1 MELND
6 KYLFVAACWR
16 IICTPSYN
24 DDDDSS
30 EGTDDLSEGTISKT
44 SALGNL
50 LFSSTSLKLY
60 IKKLL
65 QNISQLS
72 DILHFQLKYTAVS
85 TNAWSCILY

>member
-1 MELND
+1 MND
-6 KYLFVAACWR
+6 KYLFVATCFK

-30 EGTDDLSEGTISKT
+30 EGTDDLSEDTISKT
-44 SALGNL
+44 SALEDS
-50 LFSSTSLKLY
+50 LFSTSLKIY

-85 TNAWSCILY
+85 TNA